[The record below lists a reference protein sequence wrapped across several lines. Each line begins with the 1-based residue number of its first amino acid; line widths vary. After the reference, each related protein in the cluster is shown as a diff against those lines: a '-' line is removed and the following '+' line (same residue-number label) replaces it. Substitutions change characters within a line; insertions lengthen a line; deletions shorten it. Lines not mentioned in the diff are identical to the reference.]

1 MTDSLKDYISI
12 AMSAVTML
20 GVIFAVYQYF
30 RKPDEDADKKI
41 GLMEQAC
48 QFKHTAVDKSIF
60 EINQAIQLIKENHL
74 AHIEASLKTHD
85 ENFIKLFTMLEERLP
100 KKD

>member
-1 MTDSLKDYISI
+1 MSDSIKDYVSI
-12 AMSAVTML
+12 ALQLLTML

-41 GLMEQAC
+41 SLMEQAC
-48 QFKHTAVDKSIF
+48 VFKHTANDKSIF
-60 EINQAIQLIKENHL
+60 EINQSIQLIKENHL
-74 AHIEASLKTHD
+74 AHIEASLKQHD
-85 ENFIKLFTMLEERLP
+85 ENFVRLFTMLEERLP